1 MRYSDAKKKAAEEL
15 KAAGIEEA
23 GTDAEY
29 LLLEAT
35 GLERSSLFVKLFEEM
50 PETEAGVFEKLVK
63 RRCMHEPLQYI
74 VGSQEFMGFDF
85 MVTPDV
91 LIPRFDTEILAEL
104 AIKRCVS
111 AIRPLIAE
119 TEGDRRN
126 NSFRI
131 LDLCTGSGCVAVS
144 VGLGS
149 CRELIRDKALSRG
162 IDDFSITVT
171 GSDIS
176 PAAVSLAE
184 KNLEINR
191 NSLYDGEEEK
201 IPKCN
206 ISFLESD
213 LFKKI
218 NGTYHMIT
226 ANPPYI
232 VRDEIKE
239 LMPEITEH
247 EPHIA
252 LDGGDDGMDFYRRI
266 CEAAPEYLVPGGRL
280 LMEFDD
286 SQAEPVRE
294 MMLQAGFKD
303 IEIHRDLA
311 GLRRVIEGVYPADL
325 EK

>member
-1 MRYSDAKKKAAEEL
+1 MRYSDAKKKAVEEL

-50 PETEAGVFEKLVK
+50 PETEAGVFDRLVK

-85 MVTPDV
+85 VVTPDV
-91 LIPRFDTEILAEL
+91 LIPRFDTEILAEH
-104 AIKRCVS
+104 AIKRSVS
-111 AIRPLIAE
+111 AIRSLLME
-119 TEGDRRN
+119 NEGGKGKNR
-126 NSFRI
+126 FRI

-149 CRELIRDKALSRG
+149 TGELMRDKALLSRLDG
-162 IDDFSITVT
+162 FSISVT

-176 PAAVSLAE
+176 PAAVNLAQ

-191 NSLYDGEEEK
+191 KSLSDVEESSVE
-201 IPKCN
+201 CS

-213 LFKKI
+213 LFKEI
-218 NGTYHMIT
+218 SGTFHLIT

-232 VRDEIKE
+232 VRDEIKQ

-247 EPHIA
+247 EPYIA

-266 CEAAPEYLVPGGRL
+266 CENAPGYLVPGGRL
-280 LMEFDD
+280 IMEFDD
-286 SQAEPVRE
+286 SQAEPVGE
-294 MMLQAGFKD
+294 MMRQAGFTD
-303 IEIHRDLA
+303 IEVHRDLA
-311 GLRRVIEGVYPADL
+311 GLRRVIEGVFPADL

>member
-1 MRYSDAKKKAAEEL
+1 
-15 KAAGIEEA
+15 
-23 GTDAEY
+23 
-29 LLLEAT
+29 
-35 GLERSSLFVKLFEEM
+35 
-50 PETEAGVFEKLVK
+50 
-63 RRCMHEPLQYI
+63 
-74 VGSQEFMGFDF
+74 
-85 MVTPDV
+85 
-91 LIPRFDTEILAEL
+91 
-104 AIKRCVS
+104 
-111 AIRPLIAE
+111 
-119 TEGDRRN
+119 
-126 NSFRI
+126 
-131 LDLCTGSGCVAVS
+131 
-144 VGLGS
+144 
-149 CRELIRDKALSRG
+149 
-162 IDDFSITVT
+162 
-171 GSDIS
+171 
-176 PAAVSLAE
+176 
-184 KNLEINR
+184 
-191 NSLYDGEEEK
+191 
-201 IPKCN
+201 
-206 ISFLESD
+206 LESD